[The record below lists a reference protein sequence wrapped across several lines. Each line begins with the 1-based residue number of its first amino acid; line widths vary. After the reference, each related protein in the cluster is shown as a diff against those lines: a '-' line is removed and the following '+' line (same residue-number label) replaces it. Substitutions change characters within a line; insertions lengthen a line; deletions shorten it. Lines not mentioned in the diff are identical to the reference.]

1 MRHYCFFDRFP
12 VELLHHLFT
21 YFSAH
26 EILLTFSNI
35 SDYVNAVLLAYDTYE
50 LNFRSIQKNH
60 FDLICKHIQPEQVT
74 SLVLSD
80 ENDTPPGSHI
90 FFSHFQIEQFTQLRT
105 LILIKIEAKSLKW
118 IFPNLSKL
126 KLLRS
131 LTFLDLNVIY
141 QSNDIQSLVNESF
154 KQFPFHLNRIHLT
167 DGTLLSSISVASLRY
182 LKLEKCSINDL
193 KTLFQRSTQ
202 LQSLSICLNMY
213 SSTSDL
219 ILFPIQLIR
228 LHLKIQC
235 KFVNQ

>member
-12 VELLHHLFT
+12 VELLHRLFT

-35 SDYVNAVLLAYDTYE
+35 SDYVNAVLLAYDTYV
-50 LNFRSIQKNH
+50 LNFRSIQKDH
-60 FDLICKHIQPEQVT
+60 FDLSCKHIRPEQVT

-80 ENDTPPGSHI
+80 EKDTPPQSLL

-105 LILIKIEAKSLKW
+105 LILIKIETKSLKW

-154 KQFPFHLNRIHLT
+154 KQVPFHLNRIHLT
-167 DGTLLSSISVASLRY
+167 DGTFLSSISVSSLRY
-182 LKLEKCSINDL
+182 LKLERCSINDL
-193 KTLFQRSTQ
+193 ETLFQRSTQ
-202 LQSLSICLNMY
+202 LQSLSISWFTRSLRWLSMAKLDFY
-213 SSTSDL
+213 SHY
-219 ILFPIQLIR
+219 I
-228 LHLKIQC
+228 
-235 KFVNQ
+235 